1 MKEIESGITAPRGFK
16 AAGISCGIKKRNKK
30 DLALIYS
37 EVPARAAALFTT
49 NQIKAA
55 PLKVSAKHIE
65 DGEAQA
71 IVINSGCANAAT
83 GKKGIEDAEEMARIT
98 AEELSIKKEDVLVA
112 STGTIGT
119 FLPMDKITE
128 GIKEAKSK
136 LSREGGSDTSQ
147 AIMTTDTFPKEVVVE
162 LEIGGKEIIIGGMA
176 KGAGMISP
184 HLAPY
189 NSAKGEITRQAPNQS
204 LRDATGQAPNQ
215 SLRDATGQATMLSFI
230 TTDAAISDELLK
242 KALKSSIAKSFNMI
256 TVDGEESTNDMV
268 VILANG
274 LAGNEEINEENEDF
288 RKFTSGLDEV
298 TLKLAKMIVKD
309 GEGATKFIEVE
320 VKNALKWEDAKKIAF
335 SIANSLLVKTAIFG
349 EDANWG
355 RIMAAIGNSGV
366 KIEEEKIDIYLGDLK
381 LASSGCGIK
390 FSEKKAK
397 RILKGKEIK
406 IIVDLNLGKES
417 AKVWTCDLSPEYV
430 KINAHYRT

>member
-1 MKEIESGITAPRGFK
+1 MENGITAPRGFK

-55 PLKVSAKHIE
+55 PLKVSAEHIK
-65 DGEAQA
+65 DGKVQV

-83 GKKGIEDAEEMARIT
+83 GEKGIEDAEEMTRVT
-98 AEELSIKKEDVLVA
+98 AKILGIERENVLVA

-119 FLPMDKITE
+119 FLPMNKIAE
-128 GIKEAKSK
+128 GIKEAKGK
-136 LSREGGSDTSQ
+136 LSQEGGDDAAQ
-147 AIMTTDTFPKEVVVE
+147 AIMTTDTVPKEVAIE
-162 LEIGGKEIIIGGMA
+162 FEINGKKVTIGGMA

-184 HLAPY
+184 NL
-189 NSAKGEITRQAPNQS
+189 
-204 LRDATGQAPNQ
+204 
-215 SLRDATGQATMLSFI
+215 ATMLSFI
-230 TTDAAISDELLK
+230 TTDVVISGELLK

-274 LAGNEEINEENEDF
+274 LVGNEEINEENEDF

-320 VKNALKWEDAKKIAF
+320 VKNALEWEGAKRIAF

-366 KIEEEKIDIYLGDLK
+366 KIEEEKIDIYLGNLK
-381 LASSGCGIK
+381 LASKGCGIK
-390 FSEKKAK
+390 YSKEEAKK
-397 RILKGKEIK
+397 ILKEKEIK
-406 IIVDLNLGKES
+406 IIVDLNLGEKS
-417 AKVWTCDLSPEYV
+417 AKIFTCDLTPEYV
-430 KINAHYRT
+430 KINAHYHT

>member
-1 MKEIESGITAPRGFK
+1 MENGITTPRGFK

-37 EVPARAAALFTT
+37 EVPARSAALFTT

-55 PLKVSAKHIE
+55 PLKVSAEHIK
-65 DGEAQA
+65 DGKIQV

-83 GKKGIEDAEEMARIT
+83 GKKGLKNAEEMAQAT
-98 AEELSIKKEDVLVA
+98 AQILGIEKENVLAA

-119 FLPMDKITE
+119 FLPMDKITK
-128 GIKEAKSK
+128 GIKEAKGK
-136 LSREGGSDTSQ
+136 LNRKGGGDAAQ
-147 AIMTTDTFPKEVVVE
+147 AIMTTDTFPKEVAVE
-162 LEIGGKEIIIGGMA
+162 LELGNRKVIIGGMA

-189 NSAKGEITRQAPNQS
+189 NSAKGEITRQA
-204 LRDATGQAPNQ
+204 
-215 SLRDATGQATMLSFI
+215 TMLSFI
-230 TTDAAISDELLK
+230 TTDVVISGELLK
-242 KALKSSIAKSFNMI
+242 KALKSSIDKSFSMI

-320 VKNALKWEDAKKIAF
+320 VKNALEWEGARRMAF

-366 KIEEEKIDIYLGDLK
+366 EIEEEKIDIYLGDLK
-381 LASSGCGIK
+381 LTSKGCGIK
-390 FSEKKAK
+390 YSEEEAKK
-397 RILKGKEIK
+397 ILKEKEIK
-406 IIVDLNLGKES
+406 IIVDLNLGEKS
-417 AKVWTCDLSPEYV
+417 AKIWTCDLTTEYV

>member
-1 MKEIESGITAPRGFK
+1 MENGITTPRGFK
-16 AAGISCGIKKRNKK
+16 AAGISCGIKKGDKK

-49 NQIKAA
+49 NQVTAA
-55 PLKVSAKHIE
+55 PLKVSAEHIK
-65 DGEAQA
+65 DGKAQA

-83 GKKGIEDAEEMARIT
+83 GEKGLEDAEEMTQAT
-98 AEELSIKKEDVLVA
+98 AQILGIEKENVLAA

-119 FLPMDKITE
+119 FLPMNKIAE
-128 GIKEAKSK
+128 GMKEAKEK
-136 LSREGGSDTSQ
+136 LSEEGGSESAE
-147 AIMTTDTFPKEVVVE
+147 AIMTTDIFPKEIAVE
-162 LEIGGKEIIIGGMA
+162 LKIGDKRVIIGGMA

-184 HLAPY
+184 NL
-189 NSAKGEITRQAPNQS
+189 
-204 LRDATGQAPNQ
+204 
-215 SLRDATGQATMLSFI
+215 ATMLSFI
-230 TTDAAISDELLK
+230 TTDVVISGALLK

-274 LAGNEEINEENEDF
+274 LAGNEEVDKENEDF
-288 RKFTSGLDEV
+288 KRFSSGLDEV
-298 TLKLAKMIVKD
+298 TLKLAKMIVVD

-320 VKNALKWEDAKKIAF
+320 VKNTLKWEDAKRIAF
-335 SIANSLLVKTAIFG
+335 SIANSLLVKTTIFG

-366 KIEEEKIDIYLGDLK
+366 KIEEKKIDIYLGNLK
-381 LASSGCGIK
+381 LASSGCGVK
-390 FSEKKAK
+390 FSEEEAKK
-397 RILKGKEIK
+397 ILKEKEIK
-406 IIVDLNLGKES
+406 IIVDLNLGGKS
-417 AKVWTCDLSPEYV
+417 AKVWTCDLTPEYV

>member
-1 MKEIESGITAPRGFK
+1 MENGITTPRGFK
-16 AAGISCGIKKRNKK
+16 AAGISCGIKKGNKK

-55 PLKVSAKHIE
+55 PLKVSAEHIKDE
-65 DGEAQA
+65 KAQA
-71 IVINSGCANAAT
+71 IVINSGIANAAT
-83 GKKGIEDAEEMARIT
+83 GKKGLKDAKEMTKIA
-98 AEELSIKKEDVLVA
+98 AEELGIEREDVLVA

-119 FLPMDKITE
+119 FLPMNKIAE
-128 GIKEAKSK
+128 GIKEAKGK
-136 LSREGGSDTSQ
+136 LSREGGGDAAQ
-147 AIMTTDTFPKEVVVE
+147 AIMTTDTFPKEVAVE
-162 LEIGGKEIIIGGMA
+162 VDIGGKKVIIGGMA

-184 HLAPY
+184 HLA
-189 NSAKGEITRQAPNQS
+189 
-204 LRDATGQAPNQ
+204 
-215 SLRDATGQATMLSFI
+215 TMLSFI
-230 TTDAAISDELLK
+230 TTDVVISGELLK
-242 KALKSSIAKSFNMI
+242 KALKYSITKSFNMI

-274 LAGNEEINEENEDF
+274 LVGNEEIDKENEDF
-288 RKFTSGLDEV
+288 KKFSSGLDEV
-298 TLKLAKMIVKD
+298 TLKLAKMIVVD

-320 VKNALKWEDAKKIAF
+320 VKNALDWEGARKMAF

-381 LASSGCGIK
+381 LASSGCGVK
-390 FSEKKAK
+390 FSEEEAMK
-397 RILKGKEIK
+397 ILKGKEIK
-406 IIVDLNLGKES
+406 IIVDLNLGEES
-417 AKVWTCDLSPEYV
+417 AKVWTCDLTTEYV
-430 KINAHYRT
+430 KINARYRT

>member
-1 MKEIESGITAPRGFK
+1 MNAIEGGITAPRGFK
-16 AAGISCGIKKRNKK
+16 AAGISCGIKNEDKK

-37 EVPARAAALFTT
+37 EVMAKAATAFTT

-55 PLKVSAKHIE
+55 PLKVSAEHIKDE
-65 DGEAQA
+65 RAQA

-83 GKKGIEDAEEMARIT
+83 GKKGIEDAKEMTRAT
-98 AEELSIKKEDVLVA
+98 AKILGIEKENVLVA

-119 FLPMDKITE
+119 FLPMDKIIK
-128 GIKEAKSK
+128 GIKEAEEK
-136 LSREGGSDTSQ
+136 LSREGGGDAAQ
-147 AIMTTDTFPKEVVVE
+147 AIMTTDTFPKEVAIE
-162 LEIGGKEIIIGGMA
+162 LETGGKKVIIGGMA

-184 HLAPY
+184 HLA
-189 NSAKGEITRQAPNQS
+189 
-204 LRDATGQAPNQ
+204 
-215 SLRDATGQATMLSFI
+215 TMLSFI
-230 TTDAAISDELLK
+230 TTDVTISGKLLK
-242 KALKSSIAKSFNMI
+242 KALKASIDRSFNMI

-268 VILANG
+268 IILANG
-274 LAGNEEINEENEDF
+274 LAGNKEINMEGEDF
-288 RKFTSGLDEV
+288 KKFYSGLDKV

-320 VKNALKWEDAKKIAF
+320 VKNALKWEEAKRIAF
-335 SIANSLLVKTAIFG
+335 SVANSLLVKTALFG

-366 KIEEEKIDIYLGDLK
+366 KIEEDKIDIYLGDLQ
-381 LASSGCGIK
+381 LASFGCGVR
-390 FSEKKAK
+390 FSGEEAK
-397 RILKGKEIK
+397 NILKGKEIK

-417 AKVWTCDLSPEYV
+417 TKVWTCDLTPEYV

>member
-1 MKEIESGITAPRGFK
+1 MKEIEGGITAPRGFK
-16 AAGISCGIKKRNKK
+16 AAGISCGIKKEGRK

-37 EVPARAAALFTT
+37 EVLAKAAAVFTT

-55 PLKVSAKHIE
+55 PLKVSAEHIKDE
-65 DGEAQA
+65 RAQA
-71 IVINSGCANAAT
+71 VIINSGCANAAT
-83 GKKGIEDAEEMARIT
+83 GEKGIKDAEVMTQTT
-98 AEELSIKKEDVLVA
+98 AKILGLEKENVLVT

-119 FLPMDKITE
+119 FLPMDKIIK
-128 GIKEAKSK
+128 GIKEAKEK
-136 LSREGGSDTSQ
+136 LSEEGGSEAAQ
-147 AIMTTDTFPKEVVVE
+147 AIITTDTFPKEVAVE
-162 LEIGGKEIIIGGMA
+162 LEIGGKKVIIGGMA

-184 HLAPY
+184 HLA
-189 NSAKGEITRQAPNQS
+189 
-204 LRDATGQAPNQ
+204 
-215 SLRDATGQATMLSFI
+215 TMLSFI
-230 TTDAAISDELLK
+230 TTDVAISGELLE

-268 VILANG
+268 IILANG
-274 LAGNEEINEENEDF
+274 LAKNKEIDKENEDF
-288 RKFTSGLDEV
+288 KKFSSGLDEV

-320 VKNALKWEDAKKIAF
+320 VKNALEWEGAKKIAF

-355 RIMAAIGNSGV
+355 RIMAAIGNSGI

-381 LASSGCGIK
+381 LASKGCGIK

-397 RILKGKEIK
+397 RILKGKEIR
-406 IIVDLNLGKES
+406 IIVDLKLGEES
-417 AKVWTCDLSPEYV
+417 VKVWTCDLTPEYV

>member
-1 MKEIESGITAPRGFK
+1 MENGITAPRGFK
-16 AAGISCGIKKRNKK
+16 AAGISCGIKKRDKK

-37 EVPARAAALFTT
+37 EAPASSAALFTT

-55 PLKVSAKHIE
+55 PLKVSAEHIK
-65 DGEAQA
+65 DGNIQA
-71 IVINSGCANAAT
+71 IVINSGIANATT
-83 GKKGIEDAEEMARIT
+83 GKKGLEDAEEMGRIT
-98 AEELSIKKEDVLVA
+98 AEKLGIEKENVLVA

-119 FLPMDKITE
+119 FLPMNKITE
-128 GIKEAKSK
+128 GIKEAKGK
-136 LSREGGSDTSQ
+136 LSREGGGDAAQ
-147 AIMTTDTFPKEVVVE
+147 AIMTTDTFPKEVAVE
-162 LEIGGKEIIIGGMA
+162 LELGNKKVIIGGMA

-184 HLAPY
+184 HLA
-189 NSAKGEITRQAPNQS
+189 
-204 LRDATGQAPNQ
+204 
-215 SLRDATGQATMLSFI
+215 TMLSFI
-230 TTDAAISDELLK
+230 TTDVVISGELLK
-242 KALKSSIAKSFNMI
+242 KTLKSSIAKSFNMI

-274 LAGNEEINEENEDF
+274 LAGNEEITEDDEAF
-288 RKFTSGLDEV
+288 KKFSFGLDEV

-320 VKNALKWEDAKKIAF
+320 VKNALKFEDAKRIAF

-381 LASSGCGIK
+381 LASKGCGVK
-390 FSEKKAK
+390 FREEEAKK
-397 RILKGKEIK
+397 ILKEKEIK
-406 IIVDLNLGKES
+406 IIVDLNIGKES
-417 AKVWTCDLSPEYV
+417 AKVWTCDLTPEYV

>member
-1 MKEIESGITAPRGFK
+1 MESGITAPRGFK
-16 AAGISCGIKKRNKK
+16 AAGISCGIKTGGRK

-37 EVPARAAALFTT
+37 EVMAKAAAAFAT

-55 PLKVSAKHIE
+55 PLKVSTEHIK
-65 DGEAQA
+65 DGKAQA
-71 IVINSGCANAAT
+71 VIINSGCANAAT
-83 GKKGIEDAEEMARIT
+83 GKKGIEDAEEMTQAT
-98 AEELSIKKEDVLVA
+98 AEMLGIEKENVLVA

-119 FLPMDKITE
+119 FLPLDKIIQ
-128 GIKEAKSK
+128 GIKKVK
-136 LSREGGSDTSQ
+136 GRLSREGSGDAAE
-147 AIMTTDTFPKEVVVE
+147 AIMTTDTFPKEVAIE
-162 LEIGGKEIIIGGMA
+162 LETGGKKVVIGGMA

-189 NSAKGEITRQAPNQS
+189 NSAKGGI
-204 LRDATGQAPNQ
+204 
-215 SLRDATGQATMLSFI
+215 TGQATMLSFI
-230 TTDAAISDELLK
+230 TTDVTISGKLLK
-242 KALKSSIAKSFNMI
+242 KALKASIDRSFNMI

-274 LAGNEEINEENEDF
+274 LAGNKEINMEGEDF
-288 RKFTSGLDEV
+288 KKFYSRLDEV

-309 GEGATKFIEVE
+309 GEGATKFIEIE
-320 VKNALKWEDAKKIAF
+320 VKNALEWEGAKKIAF
-335 SIANSLLVKTAIFG
+335 SVANSLLVKTAIFG

-355 RIMAAIGNSGV
+355 RIMAAIGNSGI

-381 LASSGCGIK
+381 LASKGCGIK
-390 FSEKKAK
+390 FSEEEAK
-397 RILKGKEIK
+397 SILKEKEIK
-406 IIVDLNLGKES
+406 IIVDLNLGKEN

>member
-147 AIMTTDTFPKEVVVE
+147 AIMTTDTFPKEV
-162 LEIGGKEIIIGGMA
+162 
-176 KGAGMISP
+176 
-184 HLAPY
+184 
-189 NSAKGEITRQAPNQS
+189 
-204 LRDATGQAPNQ
+204 
-215 SLRDATGQATMLSFI
+215 
-230 TTDAAISDELLK
+230 
-242 KALKSSIAKSFNMI
+242 
-256 TVDGEESTNDMV
+256 
-268 VILANG
+268 
-274 LAGNEEINEENEDF
+274 
-288 RKFTSGLDEV
+288 
-298 TLKLAKMIVKD
+298 
-309 GEGATKFIEVE
+309 
-320 VKNALKWEDAKKIAF
+320 
-335 SIANSLLVKTAIFG
+335 
-349 EDANWG
+349 
-355 RIMAAIGNSGV
+355 
-366 KIEEEKIDIYLGDLK
+366 
-381 LASSGCGIK
+381 
-390 FSEKKAK
+390 
-397 RILKGKEIK
+397 
-406 IIVDLNLGKES
+406 
-417 AKVWTCDLSPEYV
+417 
-430 KINAHYRT
+430 

>member
-1 MKEIESGITAPRGFK
+1 MENGITTPRGFK
-16 AAGISCGIKKRNKK
+16 AAGISCGIKKKNKK

-55 PLKVSAKHIE
+55 PLKVSAEHIKDE
-65 DGEAQA
+65 KAQA

-83 GKKGIEDAEEMARIT
+83 GKKGIEDAEEMTKIA
-98 AEELSIKKEDVLVA
+98 AEELGIERENVLVA

-119 FLPMDKITE
+119 FLPMDKITK
-128 GIKEAKSK
+128 GIKEAKVK
-136 LSREGGSDTSQ
+136 LSEDGGSNVAE
-147 AIMTTDTFPKEVVVE
+147 AIMTTDTFPKEVAVE
-162 LEIGGKEIIIGGMA
+162 LELGNKKVIIGGMA

-184 HLAPY
+184 HLA
-189 NSAKGEITRQAPNQS
+189 
-204 LRDATGQAPNQ
+204 
-215 SLRDATGQATMLSFI
+215 TMLSFI
-230 TTDAAISDELLK
+230 TTDVVISGELLK
-242 KALKSSIAKSFNMI
+242 KALKSSIDKSFNMI

-298 TLKLAKMIVKD
+298 ALKLAKMIVKD

-320 VKNALKWEDAKKIAF
+320 VKNALKWEDAKKIAS

-366 KIEEEKIDIYLGDLK
+366 EIEEEKIDIYLGNLK
-381 LASSGCGIK
+381 LASKGCGIK
-390 FSEKKAK
+390 YSEEEAKK
-397 RILKGKEIK
+397 ILKEKEIK
-406 IIVDLNLGKES
+406 IIVDLNLGEKN
-417 AKVWTCDLSPEYV
+417 AKVWTCDLTIEYV

>member
-1 MKEIESGITAPRGFK
+1 MENGITTPRGFK

-55 PLKVSAKHIE
+55 PLKVSAEHIKDE
-65 DGEAQA
+65 KAQA

-83 GKKGIEDAEEMARIT
+83 GKKGIEDAEEMTKIA
-98 AEELSIKKEDVLVA
+98 AEELGIERENVLVA

-119 FLPMDKITE
+119 FLPMDKITK
-128 GIKEAKSK
+128 GIKEAKVK
-136 LSREGGSDTSQ
+136 LSEDGGSNVAE
-147 AIMTTDTFPKEVVVE
+147 AIMTTDTFPKEVAVE
-162 LEIGGKEIIIGGMA
+162 LELGNKKVIIGGMA

-184 HLAPY
+184 HLA
-189 NSAKGEITRQAPNQS
+189 
-204 LRDATGQAPNQ
+204 
-215 SLRDATGQATMLSFI
+215 TMLSFI
-230 TTDAAISDELLK
+230 TTDVVISGELLK
-242 KALKSSIAKSFNMI
+242 KALKSSIDKSFNMI

-298 TLKLAKMIVKD
+298 ALKLAKMIVKD

-320 VKNALKWEDAKKIAF
+320 VKNALKWEDAKKITF

-366 KIEEEKIDIYLGDLK
+366 EIEEEKIDIYLGNLK
-381 LASSGCGIK
+381 LASKGCGIK
-390 FSEKKAK
+390 YSEEEAKK
-397 RILKGKEIK
+397 ILKGKEIK
-406 IIVDLNLGKES
+406 IIVDLNLGEKS
-417 AKVWTCDLSPEYV
+417 AKVWTCDLTIEYV

>member
-1 MKEIESGITAPRGFK
+1 MENGITAPRGFK
-16 AAGISCGIKKRNKK
+16 AAGISCGIKKKDKK

-37 EVPARAAALFTT
+37 EVSARAAALFTT

-65 DGEAQA
+65 DGEARA
-71 IVINSGCANAAT
+71 IVINSGIANAAT
-83 GKKGIEDAEEMARIT
+83 GKKGIEDAEKMAGIT
-98 AEELSIKKEDVLVA
+98 AEELSVKKEYVLVA

-136 LSREGGSDTSQ
+136 LSSEGGGDASQ

-162 LEIGGKEIIIGGMA
+162 VNIGGKKIIIGGMA
-176 KGAGMISP
+176 KGSGMISP
-184 HLAPY
+184 CLAPY
-189 NSAKGEITRQAPNQS
+189 NSAKGGI
-204 LRDATGQAPNQ
+204 
-215 SLRDATGQATMLSFI
+215 TGQATMLSFI
-230 TTDAAISDELLK
+230 TTDAAISGESLK
-242 KALKSSIAKSFNMI
+242 NALKSSIDKSFNMI
-256 TVDGEESTNDMV
+256 TIDGEESTNDMV
-268 VILANG
+268 VILANS
-274 LAGNEEINEENEDF
+274 LAGNKEITEADENF
-288 RKFTSGLDEV
+288 RKFSSGLDEV

-309 GEGATKFIEVE
+309 GEGATKFIEIE
-320 VKNALKWEDAKKIAF
+320 VKNALKFEDAKAIAF

-366 KIEEEKIDIYLGDLK
+366 KIEEDKIDIYLGDLK
-381 LASSGCGIK
+381 LASSGCGVK
-390 FSEKKAK
+390 FSEEEARK
-397 RILKGKEIK
+397 ILKEKEIK
-406 IIVDLNLGKES
+406 IIVDLNLGEES
-417 AKVWTCDLSPEYV
+417 AKVWTCDLTTEYV

>member
-1 MKEIESGITAPRGFK
+1 MENGITTPRGFK

-55 PLKVSAKHIE
+55 PLKVSAEHIK
-65 DGEAQA
+65 DGEAQV

-83 GKKGIEDAEEMARIT
+83 GKKGLRDAKEMAGIT

-119 FLPMDKITE
+119 FLPMDKITK
-128 GIKEAKSK
+128 GIKEAKGK
-136 LSREGGSDTSQ
+136 LSREGGGDAAQ
-147 AIMTTDTFPKEVVVE
+147 AIMTTDTFSKEVAVE
-162 LEIGGKEIIIGGMA
+162 LELGNRKVIIGGMA

-184 HLAPY
+184 L
-189 NSAKGEITRQAPNQS
+189 
-204 LRDATGQAPNQ
+204 L
-215 SLRDATGQATMLSFI
+215 ATMLSFI
-230 TTDAAISDELLK
+230 TTDAAISGELLR
-242 KALKSSIAKSFNMI
+242 KALKASIDRSFNMI

-268 VILANG
+268 IILANG
-274 LAGNEEINEENEDF
+274 LAGNEEIDKENENF
-288 RKFTSGLDEV
+288 KKFSSGLDEV

-320 VKNALKWEDAKKIAF
+320 VKNTLELQDAQKIAF
-335 SIANSLLVKTAIFG
+335 SIANSPLVKTAVFG

-355 RIMAAIGNSGV
+355 RIMVAIGNSGV
-366 KIEEEKIDIYLGDLK
+366 EIEEEKIDIYLGDLK
-381 LASSGCGIK
+381 LASKGCGIK
-390 FSEKKAK
+390 YSEEEAKK
-397 RILKGKEIK
+397 ILKEKEIK
-406 IIVDLNLGKES
+406 IIVDLKLGEKS
-417 AKVWTCDLSPEYV
+417 AKVWTCDLTTEYV

>member
-1 MKEIESGITAPRGFK
+1 MENGITTPRGFK
-16 AAGISCGIKKRNKK
+16 AAGISCGIKKRGKK

-37 EVPARAAALFTT
+37 EVMTRATALFTT

-55 PLKVSAKHIE
+55 PLKVSAEHIK
-65 DGEAQA
+65 DGKAQA

-83 GKKGIEDAEEMARIT
+83 GKKGLKDAKEMTKIA
-98 AEELSIKKEDVLVA
+98 AEELGIEREDVLVA

-128 GIKEAKSK
+128 GIKEAKEK
-136 LSREGGSDTSQ
+136 LSEEGGREAAQ
-147 AIMTTDTFPKEVVVE
+147 AIMTTDTFPKEVAVE
-162 LEIGGKEIIIGGMA
+162 LKIGDKRVIIGGTT
-176 KGAGMISP
+176 KGAGMIFP
-184 HLAPY
+184 HL
-189 NSAKGEITRQAPNQS
+189 
-204 LRDATGQAPNQ
+204 
-215 SLRDATGQATMLSFI
+215 ATMLSFI
-230 TTDAAISDELLK
+230 TTDAAISGELLK

-274 LAGNEEINEENEDF
+274 LASSKEIVEEDENF
-288 RKFTSGLDEV
+288 KKFSSGLDEV
-298 TLKLAKMIVKD
+298 TLKLAKMIVMD
-309 GEGATKFIEVE
+309 GEGASKFVEVE
-320 VKNALKWEDAKKIAF
+320 IRKAKDSKEAKRIAF

-366 KIEEEKIDIYLGDLK
+366 KIEENKIDIYLGNLK
-381 LASSGCGIK
+381 LASKGCGVK
-390 FSEKKAK
+390 FSEEEAKK
-397 RILKGKEIK
+397 ILKEKEVK
-406 IIVDLNLGKES
+406 IIVDLNLGEES
-417 AKVWTCDLSPEYV
+417 AKVWTCDLTPEYV

>member
-1 MKEIESGITAPRGFK
+1 MENGITTPRGFK
-16 AAGISCGIKKRNKK
+16 AAGISCGIKKKNKK

-55 PLKVSAKHIE
+55 PLKVSAEHIKDE
-65 DGEAQA
+65 KAQA

-83 GKKGIEDAEEMARIT
+83 GKKGIEDAEEMTKIA
-98 AEELSIKKEDVLVA
+98 AEELGIERENVLVA

-119 FLPMDKITE
+119 FLPMDKITK
-128 GIKEAKSK
+128 GIKEAKVK
-136 LSREGGSDTSQ
+136 LSEDGGSNVAE
-147 AIMTTDTFPKEVVVE
+147 AIMTTDTFPKEVAVE
-162 LEIGGKEIIIGGMA
+162 LELGNKKVIIGGMA

-184 HLAPY
+184 HLA
-189 NSAKGEITRQAPNQS
+189 
-204 LRDATGQAPNQ
+204 
-215 SLRDATGQATMLSFI
+215 TMLSFI
-230 TTDAAISDELLK
+230 TTDVVISGELLK
-242 KALKSSIAKSFNMI
+242 KALKSSIDKSFNMI

-298 TLKLAKMIVKD
+298 ALKLAKMIVKD

-320 VKNALKWEDAKKIAF
+320 VKNALKWEDAKKITF

-366 KIEEEKIDIYLGDLK
+366 EIEEEKIDIYLGNLK
-381 LASSGCGIK
+381 LASKGCGIK
-390 FSEKKAK
+390 YSEEEAKK
-397 RILKGKEIK
+397 ILKEKEIK
-406 IIVDLNLGKES
+406 IIVDLNLGEKN
-417 AKVWTCDLSPEYV
+417 AKVWTCDLTIEYV

>member
-1 MKEIESGITAPRGFK
+1 MENGITTPRGFK
-16 AAGISCGIKKRNKK
+16 AAGISCGIKKGDKK

-55 PLKVSAKHIE
+55 PLKVSAEHIE
-65 DGEAQA
+65 DENAQA

-83 GKKGIEDAEEMARIT
+83 GKKGLEDAEEMTQAT
-98 AEELSIKKEDVLVA
+98 AQILGIEKENVLIA

-119 FLPMDKITE
+119 FLPMNKIAE
-128 GIKEAKSK
+128 GIKEAKGK
-136 LSREGGSDTSQ
+136 LSREGGGDASQ

-162 LEIGGKEIIIGGMA
+162 VDIGGQKVTIGGMA
-176 KGAGMISP
+176 KGAGMIFP
-184 HLAPY
+184 HL
-189 NSAKGEITRQAPNQS
+189 
-204 LRDATGQAPNQ
+204 
-215 SLRDATGQATMLSFI
+215 ATMLSFI
-230 TTDAAISDELLK
+230 TTDAAISGELLK
-242 KALKSSIAKSFNMI
+242 KALKSSIDRSFNMI
-256 TVDGEESTNDMV
+256 TVDGEESTNDIV

-274 LAGNEEINEENEDF
+274 LAGNEEIDKENEDF
-288 RKFTSGLDEV
+288 KKFSSGLDEI

-309 GEGATKFIEVE
+309 GEGATKFIEIE
-320 VKNALKWEDAKKIAF
+320 IKNALEWEDAKKVAF

-366 KIEEEKIDIYLGDLK
+366 EIEEEKTDIYLGNLK
-381 LASSGCGIK
+381 LASKGCGIK
-390 FSEKKAK
+390 YSEEKAK
-397 RILKGKEIK
+397 KILKEKEIK
-406 IIVDLNLGKES
+406 ITVDLNLGEKS
-417 AKVWTCDLSPEYV
+417 AKVWTCDLTPDYV